1 MLLTANELMHR
12 PLRARGGVVT
22 FWPMR
27 DLWQLEDVA
36 SYVST
41 MNVLA
46 NNIAGQFQ
54 QTSS

>member
-12 PLRARGGVVT
+12 PLRARGWGG
-22 FWPMR
+22 
-27 DLWQLEDVA
+27 DVLA
-36 SYVST
+36 HAGSLAIRRRANYVST